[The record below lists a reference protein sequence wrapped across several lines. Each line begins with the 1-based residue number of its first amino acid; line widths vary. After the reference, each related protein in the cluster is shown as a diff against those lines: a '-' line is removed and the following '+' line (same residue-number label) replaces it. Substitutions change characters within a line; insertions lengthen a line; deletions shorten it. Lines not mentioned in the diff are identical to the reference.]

1 MVSESVII
9 MKTKDCPC
17 EVETPDGRIEGLVC
31 VASNG
36 YVYIIRGE
44 VRVYFPSYDTHVWI
58 PLDDLSDDSRR
69 LVFNSKRKE

>member
-1 MVSESVII
+1 

-17 EVETPDGRIEGLVC
+17 EVEIPKGRVEGLVYT
-31 VASNG
+31 ASNG

-44 VRVYFPSYDTHVWI
+44 VRVYFPSYDTYAWI

-69 LVFNSKRKE
+69 LVLHSKKNS